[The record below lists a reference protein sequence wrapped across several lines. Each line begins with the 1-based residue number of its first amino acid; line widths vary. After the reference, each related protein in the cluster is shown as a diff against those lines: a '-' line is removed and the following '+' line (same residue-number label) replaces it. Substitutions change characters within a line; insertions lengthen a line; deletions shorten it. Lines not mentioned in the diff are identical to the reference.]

1 MPHAQTMLLLAF
13 QACQSGGVLL
23 ASFLESSV
31 VWEKYLQVYILAVGF
46 YGTRINVC
54 IIGVAMLMLTKG
66 KARIV
71 SKLQPYILI
80 FGSIAPLTMAII
92 LVATSMEEINNTNI
106 LHVDT
111 GILFSVYHKIR
122 LRKFSNTF

>member
-13 QACQSGGVLL
+13 QACQCAVVLL
-23 ASFLESSV
+23 SSVLESSV
-31 VWEKYLQVYILAVGF
+31 VWKRYLQVYLLVVGS

-71 SKLQPYILI
+71 SKLQPYLLT
-80 FGSIAPLTMAII
+80 FGSITPLTIAII
-92 LVATSMEEINNTNI
+92 LVATSREEFNNTYI

-111 GILFSVYHKIR
+111 GLLVLSQ
-122 LRKFSNTF
+122 

>member
-31 VWEKYLQVYILAVGF
+31 VWKRYLQIYILAVGF
-46 YGTRINVC
+46 YGTLINVC

-66 KARIV
+66 KARIDPCSEFLV
-71 SKLQPYILI
+71 VIRFASLI
-80 FGSIAPLTMAII
+80 AM
-92 LVATSMEEINNTNI
+92 
-106 LHVDT
+106 
-111 GILFSVYHKIR
+111 
-122 LRKFSNTF
+122 